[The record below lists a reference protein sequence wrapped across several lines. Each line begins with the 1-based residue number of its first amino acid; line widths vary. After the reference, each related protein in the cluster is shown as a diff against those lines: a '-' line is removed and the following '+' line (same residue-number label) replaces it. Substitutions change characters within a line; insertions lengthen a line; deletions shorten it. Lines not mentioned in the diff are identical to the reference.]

1 VLIWTLSSAL
11 SRIEWKLRFQAG
23 FYPYSFIIRYSVKS
37 WWENNSLKNRM
48 SSTFRQAQEQ
58 LLSTINISVSG
69 KPIIMRMRHAIT
81 ENAAV

>member
-1 VLIWTLSSAL
+1 
-11 SRIEWKLRFQAG
+11 
-23 FYPYSFIIRYSVKS
+23 
-37 WWENNSLKNRM
+37 M

-69 KPIIMRMRHAIT
+69 KPIIMRMRHAMT